1 MYPVIEINNGTY
13 IMEKVIVFSKSM
25 SSILYDDMTL
35 KTYPSCFE
43 FILLHEIQLIFLQIS
58 VKSIYPSY

>member
-13 IMEKVIVFSKSM
+13 IMEKVIEFSKSM

-35 KTYPSCFE
+35 KTFPSYFE
-43 FILLHEIQLIFLQIS
+43 FILRRGTQLIILQIS
-58 VKSIYPSY
+58 VKSIYPSC